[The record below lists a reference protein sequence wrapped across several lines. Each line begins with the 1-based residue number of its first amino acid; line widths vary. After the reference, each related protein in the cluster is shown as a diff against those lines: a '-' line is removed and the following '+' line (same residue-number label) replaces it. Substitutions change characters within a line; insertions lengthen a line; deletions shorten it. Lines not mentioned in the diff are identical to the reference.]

1 MMEPR
6 KRVLSGQRRDSSHC
20 SLIRYLTKRKAAGS
34 LVEQDHSFKM
44 TAIRLVFWFK
54 QEETWDLCLLLT
66 LAFNIIS
73 TQLEF
78 GKVRSLGCE
87 EYRFLPS

>member
-1 MMEPR
+1 M
-6 KRVLSGQRRDSSHC
+6 LSGQRPDSSHC

-34 LVEQDHSFKM
+34 LVDQDHSFKM
-44 TAIRLVFWFK
+44 TAICLVFCFR

-66 LAFNIIS
+66 LAFNITS
-73 TQLEF
+73 TQLELEKF
-78 GKVRSLGCE
+78 RSLGCE